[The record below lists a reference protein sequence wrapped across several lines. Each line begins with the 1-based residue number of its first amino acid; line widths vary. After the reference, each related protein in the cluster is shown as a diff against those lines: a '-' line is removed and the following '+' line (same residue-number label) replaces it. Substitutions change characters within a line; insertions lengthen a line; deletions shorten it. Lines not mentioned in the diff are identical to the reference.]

1 MPRRS
6 LFLPGLGDDR
16 KGWGVCGSGDEPA
29 DWSDEQQKKQ
39 GPERHINDK
48 EDKRA
53 ILEDED
59 NFFGFA

>member
-1 MPRRS
+1 MTRDHRKRWARVRS
-6 LFLPGLGDDR
+6 R
-16 KGWGVCGSGDEPA
+16 DEPA
-29 DWSDEQQKKQ
+29 RGRDEQQKKQ